1 MSSIKTPI
9 GHRSRNMALLAA
21 FLGWMFDGF
30 EMGLFPLIG
39 KPALEDLLRNAIAPD
54 LLVDSVNRWFTVIIA
69 TFLVGAASG
78 GVLFGWLGDRIGRV
92 KAMTFSIFTYA
103 IFTGLCG
110 FATEAWHIAILRFI
124 ASLGMGGEWALGVAL
139 VNELWTK
146 GSRAWVAGAIGA
158 AANIGYLLVGALSL
172 SMNSFIGTVEGWF
185 AAMGASQG
193 TIDYLLA
200 HQAWRFLMIS
210 GAFPAILI
218 FFIRLFV
225 PESDKWEEEKKTGS
239 TSHWSTPDLGGVL
252 FGAMVAMFIIF
263 AWSPMALGVGIT
275 TPIAAVITVVGFCAV
290 IWGFL
295 LPVRRYLNRSELAGH
310 MTKESRLAI
319 RKNLM
324 IGATLA
330 GIALLGTWGAAQQ
343 APKWSTELAQ
353 NGYLYPLQYT
363 QIATALGACVF
374 CLLTPVLADILNR
387 RITYFLCCVAAM
399 VSSIAFFKL
408 NTELNTGFFIS
419 AFFLG
424 GLTASFYGFF
434 PLYLPELFPT
444 SVRATGQGFCFNVG
458 RIIAAVGGLQLA
470 NLIIWFGGGKGN
482 NLEASSNAFTVL
494 CSVYVLGMILIW
506 FAPETK
512 GKKLA

>member
-1 MSSIKTPI
+1 
-9 GHRSRNMALLAA
+9 MALTAA
-21 FLGWMFDGF
+21 FLGWLFDGF

-39 KPALEDLLRNAIAPD
+39 KPALQDLLANTADAAQVT
-54 LLVDSVNRWFTVIIA
+54 LNVDRWFTVIIA
-69 TFLVGAASG
+69 TFLVGAATG
-78 GVLFGWLGDRIGRV
+78 GVFFGWLGDRIGRV

-158 AANIGYLLVGALSL
+158 AANIGYLLVAFLSL
-172 SMNSFIGTVEGWF
+172 GMVNFLSSVEGAF
-185 AAMGASQG
+185 AAMGASQWL
-193 TIDYLLA
+193 TEYLL
-200 HQAWRFLMIS
+200 HNQAWRFLMIS
-210 GAFPAILI
+210 GAFPAVLI

-239 TSHWSTPDLGGVL
+239 TSHWLTQDLLGVL
-252 FGAMVAMFIIF
+252 LGAVVAMVIIW
-263 AWSPMALGVGIT
+263 AWSPMGVSTSVATIIT
-275 TPIAAVITVVGFCAV
+275 AVGFCII

-295 LPVRRYLNRSELAGH
+295 LPVRRYLQRSTAAGH
-310 MTKESRLAI
+310 MTEESR
-319 RKNLM
+319 RKVRSNLI

-343 APKWSTELAQ
+343 APKWSTELNP
-353 NGYLYPLQYT
+353 NGYSHPMQYT
-363 QIATALGACVF
+363 QLCTAFGATVFALLA
-374 CLLTPVLADILNR
+374 PVLADMLNR
-387 RITYFLCCVAAM
+387 RQTYLICCITAM
-399 VSSIAFFKL
+399 ASSIYYFKF
-408 NTELNTGFFIS
+408 NTQIDTGYFIS
-419 AFFLG
+419 AFLMG

-444 SVRATGQGFCFNVG
+444 AVRATGQGFCFNVG
-458 RIIAAVGGLQLA
+458 RIIAAIGGLQLA
-470 NLIIWFGGGKGN
+470 NLIAYFGGDN
-482 NLEASSNAFTVL
+482 VSRLQASSNAFTVL
-494 CSVYVLGMILIW
+494 CCVYVVGMVLVW

-512 GKKLA
+512 GKALQ

>member
-1 MSSIKTPI
+1 
-9 GHRSRNMALLAA
+9 MALLAA

-39 KPALEDLLRNAIAPD
+39 KPALKDLLAGAHTAAELNN
-54 LLVDSVNRWFTVIIA
+54 LVDNWFTVIIA
-69 TFLVGAASG
+69 TFLVGAATG
-78 GVLFGWLGDRIGRV
+78 GVFFGWLGDRIGRV

-110 FATEAWHIAILRFI
+110 FATEAWQIALLRFV

-158 AANIGYLLVGALSL
+158 AANVGYLLVALLSL
-172 SMNSFIGTVEGWF
+172 GMSAFIGTITGW
-185 AAMGASQG
+185 ATSLGASQQLN
-193 TIDYLLA
+193 DYLFA
-200 HQAWRFLMIS
+200 HGAWRFLMIS

-218 FFIRLFV
+218 FIIRIFV
-225 PESDKWEEEKKTGS
+225 PESDKWEEEKKSGS
-239 TSHWSTPDLGGVL
+239 TSHWSTADLNGVL
-252 FGAMVAMFIIF
+252 LGAAVAMFMIY
-263 AWSPMALGVGIT
+263 AWSPMGFKPALATI
-275 TPIAAVITVVGFCAV
+275 ITVVGFGVV

-295 LPVRRYLNRSELAGH
+295 LPVRRYLHRSATAGH
-310 MTKESRLAI
+310 MTHETRLTI
-319 RKNLM
+319 RKNLL

-330 GIALLGTWGAAQQ
+330 GIALLGTWGAAQH
-343 APKWSTELAQ
+343 APKWSDSLNLHGMEPVNVRA
-353 NGYLYPLQYT
+353 YT
-363 QIATALGACVF
+363 QLATAFGACVLA
-374 CLLTPVLADILNR
+374 LLTPVVADLLNR
-387 RITYFLCCVAAM
+387 RITYLLCCIFAM
-399 VSSIAFFKL
+399 ASSITFFRT
-408 NTELNTGFFIS
+408 NTEINTWFFIS
-419 AFFLG
+419 AFLMG

-444 SVRATGQGFCFNVG
+444 AVRATGQGFCFNVG

-470 NLIIWFGGGKGN
+470 NLIGWFGTPV
-482 NLEASSNAFTVL
+482 NAYTIL
-494 CSVYVLGMILIW
+494 CSVYIVGMILVW

>member
-1 MSSIKTPI
+1 
-9 GHRSRNMALLAA
+9 MALIAA
-21 FLGWMFDGF
+21 FLGWLFDGF

-39 KPALEDLLRNAIAPD
+39 KPALQDLLAHTGDAATVAD
-54 LLVDSVNRWFTVIIA
+54 GVNRWFTVIIA
-69 TFLVGAASG
+69 TFLVGAATG
-78 GVLFGWLGDRIGRV
+78 GVFFGWLGDRIGRV

-146 GSRAWVAGAIGA
+146 GNRAWVAGAIGA
-158 AANIGYLLVGALSL
+158 AANIGYLLVAFLSL
-172 SMNSFIGTVEGWF
+172 GMNNFLATVEGWF
-185 AAMGASQG
+185 AAAGASQELSN
-193 TIDYLLA
+193 YLL
-200 HQAWRFLMIS
+200 HNQAWRLLMIS
-210 GAFPAILI
+210 GALPAILI

-225 PESDKWEEEKKTGS
+225 PESDKWQEEKKTGS
-239 TSHWSTPDLGGVL
+239 TSHWSTRDLLGVL
-252 FGAMVAMFIIF
+252 FGSIVALIITW
-263 AWSPMALGVGIT
+263 AWSPDAIGRGIT
-275 TPIAAVITVVGFCAV
+275 TPIASVITVVGFVAV

-295 LPVRRYLNRSELAGH
+295 LPVRRYLNRSADAGS
-310 MTKESRLAI
+310 MTQESRGSV
-319 RKNLM
+319 RFNLM

-343 APKWSTELAQ
+343 APKWSTELAA
-353 NGYLYPLQYT
+353 NGYLHPMQYT
-363 QIATALGACVF
+363 QICTALGATIF
-374 CLLTPVLADILNR
+374 ALLTPVLADILNR
-387 RITYFLCCVAAM
+387 RQTYLLCCIAAM
-399 VSSIAFFKL
+399 VSSIVFFRF
-408 NTELNTGFFIS
+408 NTELGLFFFVS
-419 AFFLG
+419 AFLMG

-470 NLIIWFGGGKGN
+470 NLIVFFGGEGVAP
-482 NLEASSNAFTVL
+482 LQASANAFTVL
-494 CSVYVLGMILIW
+494 CSVYVVGMVLIW

-512 GKKLA
+512 GKALQ